1 MAIQRVQGTPTIL
14 NSKYYSKEGKKKKVI
29 KSRHGNDKKYNLHR
43 NAASLSSHLRYGLN
57 CKDPIYVAR
66 YTPDLDPD
74 SKTAAVEMM
83 VRMMSRPKIVGV
95 CWWFKPSPTTE
106 RESWTV
112 WTQEWLLSFRQLLH
126 NIRYFGRGGLDLP
139 RYRMWKSLQRKTHDE
154 IWTDPRGYYFCN
166 VIAVDSE
173 RRGMGVGRMLVDV
186 VTERADAEGVPCY
199 LESSKGVPNLTI
211 YEKMG
216 FAMLKEIECV
226 DGGEGCKVSPGV
238 FMDTMMLMDAAV
250 LYDEAG
256 WRKGVD

>member
-1 MAIQRVQGTPTIL
+1 
-14 NSKYYSKEGKKKKVI
+14 
-29 KSRHGNDKKYNLHR
+29 
-43 NAASLSSHLRYGLN
+43 
-57 CKDPIYVAR
+57 
-66 YTPDLDPD
+66 
-74 SKTAAVEMM
+74 M
-83 VRMMSRPKIVGV
+83 VSRPEIVGV

-139 RYRMWKSLQRKTHDE
+139 RYRMWKSLQKKTHDE

-216 FAMLKEIECV
+216 FAMLKEIECA
-226 DGGEGCKVSPGV
+226 DGSEGCKVRDWSLYEYDDANGSSCIV
-238 FMDTMMLMDAAV
+238 WRGRLEERCRMETEADTERYMST
-250 LYDEAG
+250 E
-256 WRKGVD
+256 